1 MYHRSD
7 VVLRSCSDVRA
18 PSEHRLELAC
28 TGVALRGSPP
38 AMSTYLSLAG
48 MPGNLH
54 LLTAGWRFIHAIWR
68 QPTAGD
74 TPGYEAAGIETP
86 IHD

>member
-1 MYHRSD
+1 
-7 VVLRSCSDVRA
+7 
-18 PSEHRLELAC
+18 
-28 TGVALRGSPP
+28 
-38 AMSTYLSLAG
+38 MSTYLSLAG

-74 TPGYEAAGIETP
+74 WLRGSRNLSNLTLRANTLADPFQAPLRDRRGLRS
-86 IHD
+86 D